1 MQIKSEVKE
10 RLSQIRIIAPYGD
23 NFSVREFVEWEYN
36 GGKEDFEPD
45 MHCKSWNTLPI
56 DGKLGHIACSLFGD
70 LASFGS
76 YSCRIGVSDGHSTYY
91 FFFTQEG
98 KDEEILL
105 SLAAFVNVI
114 YTSAEDTCKQGTGL
128 TFADLPLA
136 QRLDVIAK
144 YIENNFEACVAMLAN
159 VPYMQWT

>member
-114 YTSAEDTCKQGTGL
+114 TRISSGL
-128 TFADLPLA
+128 T
-136 QRLDVIAK
+136 
-144 YIENNFEACVAMLAN
+144 
-159 VPYMQWT
+159 

>member
-1 MQIKSEVKE
+1 
-10 RLSQIRIIAPYGD
+10 
-23 NFSVREFVEWEYN
+23 
-36 GGKEDFEPD
+36 
-45 MHCKSWNTLPI
+45 MHRTSWNTLPI

-114 YTSAEDTCKQGTGL
+114 YTSAEETCKQGTGL

-144 YIENNFEACVAMLAN
+144 YIENNLEACVAMLAN
-159 VPYMQWT
+159 VPYMQWA